1 MSSWTYIQGTI
12 RVEPVGETQ
21 AQKRYILETILNH
34 LPRVTGSEGDM
45 EIHII
50 QEEGHNCSKSCDE
63 YGESTNNLMSMYGY
77 KTNRGWLEIQ
87 SYYDLMV
94 HAALRDRH
102 FEETYRE
109 FMKWL
114 CRLAKR
120 IHIEDILVRISEYD
134 KSVVIDDGIDVESP
148 YYEMYEWPSWCKESE
163 GEPAWW
169 EHLLWER
176 AKGTEYPMLLAY
188 KYIED
193 PENDAEVERRR
204 QYYKEEN

>member
-12 RVEPVGETQ
+12 RVEPAGETQ

-50 QEEGHNCSKSCDE
+50 QEEGYNCSKSCDE
-63 YGESTNNLMSMYGY
+63 YGESTNNLISVYGY
-77 KTNRGWLEIQ
+77 KTNRGWLKVQ
-87 SYYDLMV
+87 DDYDLVV

-109 FMKWL
+109 FMTWL

-120 IHIEDILVRISEYD
+120 IHIDDILVRISGYD
-134 KSVVIDDGIDVESP
+134 KSVVIDDSMDVESP
-148 YYEMYEWPSWCKESE
+148 YYEMYEWPSWCKESD

-176 AKGTEYPMLLAY
+176 ARGTEYPMLLAY

-204 QYYKEEN
+204 EYDRRK